1 MLLFGANPNTPYKG
15 LTPLGIASEFA
26 KKEIVEVLL
35 RANGI
40 NVNGVSGGKTPL
52 SIALEIGNTDIAELL
67 RNAGGREDLK
77 EVTFSGALTNW
88 LQGVGNFENI
98 VEFFRI

>member
-1 MLLFGANPNTPYKG
+1 M
-15 LTPLGIASEFA
+15 
-26 KKEIVEVLL
+26 
-35 RANGI
+35 
-40 NVNGVSGGKTPL
+40 

-98 VEFFRI
+98 VEFFRILTTIICEVRLTRKDDVMKCYIVRQILPY